1 MQERAIETRRNI
13 LEAAAK
19 VFDERGFQAATIA
32 DVITAAEVTKGALYF
47 HFPSKEALAEGVLRE
62 QDGQFPT
69 PERTSKLQELV
80 DTVMLQAYRL
90 ETDCMT
96 RAGVRLTLD
105 QRASNIDRRG
115 PFERWA
121 DTCRQLLDASRRQG
135 EIQSHVVAADTAEVL
150 VGSFAGIQAMS
161 QAYSNYADLSVR
173 VSVLLRHVLPSVA
186 HAPVLVTLDLSESRG
201 EKVFAEIAALHGDES
216 ERFRYVG
223 TDC

>member
-32 DVITAAEVTKGALYF
+32 DVTAEAEVTKGALYF

-69 PERTSKLQELV
+69 PERASRLQQLV
-80 DTVMLQAYRL
+80 DTVMVQAYRL

-105 QRASNIDRRG
+105 QRASNIDRKG

-121 DTCRQLLDASRRQG
+121 DTCRELLEAGQRQG
-135 EIQSHVVAADTAEVL
+135 EVLPHVVPADTAEVL
-150 VGSFAGIQAMS
+150 VGAFAGIQAMS
-161 QAYSNYADLSVR
+161 QAYSNYADLSAR
-173 VSVLLRHVLPSVA
+173 VGALLRHVLPSVA
-186 HAPVLVTLDLSESRG
+186 HAPVLVSLDLSERRG
-201 EKVFAEIAALHGDES
+201 EKVSAELLALHGE
-216 ERFRYVG
+216 EPQRGRPVTVG
-223 TDC
+223 